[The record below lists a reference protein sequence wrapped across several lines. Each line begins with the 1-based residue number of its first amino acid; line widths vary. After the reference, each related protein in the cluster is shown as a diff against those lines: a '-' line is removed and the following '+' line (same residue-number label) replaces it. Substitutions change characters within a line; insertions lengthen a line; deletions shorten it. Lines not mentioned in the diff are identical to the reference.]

1 MNIKTHIKFFILIL
15 PLLSNLLINLV
26 SGRAEYQNLVTYDLI
41 STLLLFLFLFSIG
54 YCFRLIH
61 INMTVTI
68 GIIAYLFSFYIIE
81 IATLFFYKNM
91 NIHITFVA
99 TNLLWFIYYLIY
111 LNQKKMLG
119 LIIFFYTAMVYF
131 NNFYFNLMT
140 INSNIEMDVLNVFFP
155 HTVNIYQNSYLFSI
169 NNTDMQGYPQFMSY
183 IDAILFKIS
192 IGLETYSFVMS
203 NALVFSFLTLLLL
216 FELKTTIKNKLL
228 VSLLFITLLI
238 NSDWLQ
244 FLFSSSLMSEGTAGY
259 LLAGIL
265 LTLFRIEKP
274 NYKEKSFI
282 FTLLGFIYLTKQF
295 FSIIVL
301 ILFICFYFNKNYRRG
316 SVFIFVSFLIN
327 QIAYN
332 TYLSNIPKDHHIR
345 QIDIKDTIL
354 DLILF
359 RDLNLYNFLGILR
372 NLFIDKPMTYLLIL
386 VMSLF
391 LILRIKNKIN
401 FEINIYFFSTI
412 LNFLF
417 IFVLYISAWREM
429 ELESPIRYIYSFLPM
444 YLIMI
449 PISLERLEGNN

>member
-15 PLLSNLLINLV
+15 PLLFNLSVNLV
-26 SGRAEYQNLVTYDLI
+26 SGRTEYQNLVTYDLI

-68 GIIAYLFSFYIIE
+68 GIIAYLFSFYILE

-140 INSNIEMDVLNVFFP
+140 INANIEMDVLNVFFP
-155 HTVNIYQNSYLFSI
+155 HTIDIYQNSYLFSM
-169 NNTDMQGYPQFMSY
+169 NNTDMLGYPQFMSY
-183 IDAILFKIS
+183 IDAMLFKIS
-192 IGLETYSFVMS
+192 IGLESYSFVIS
-203 NALVFSFLTLLLL
+203 NSLVFSLLTLMIL
-216 FELKTTIKNKLL
+216 FELKITIKNKLL
-228 VSLLFITLLI
+228 VSLLFLTLLV
-238 NSDWLQ
+238 NSEWLQ
-244 FLFSSSLMSEGTAGY
+244 FLFSTSLMSERIAGY

-265 LTLFRIEKP
+265 STLFTIEKP
-274 NYKEKSFI
+274 SYQEKSFI

-295 FSIIVL
+295 FSIVVL
-301 ILFICFYFNKNYRRG
+301 ILFIFFYINKNYKKG
-316 SVFIFVSFLIN
+316 SIFIFVSFLIN
-327 QIAYN
+327 QIVYS

-354 DLILF
+354 DLLLF
-359 RDLNLYNFLGILR
+359 RDLNLSNLLGILR
-372 NLFIDKPMTYLLIL
+372 NLFIDKPMTYFLII

-391 LILRIKNKIN
+391 LILKIKNKDN
-401 FEINIYFFSTI
+401 FEINIYFLSTI
-412 LNFLF
+412 LNFLL

-449 PISLERLEGNN
+449 PISLERLEGDN